1 MKRLIYI
8 LLIACFS
15 VLNAQMNV
23 VWEQQTN
30 ANSYYAARAQE
41 IKYDSEGNIILA
53 GYSWYGVYN
62 SNQTVFVA
70 KLNPDNG
77 EIIWLQRYMGED
89 IGDYDNGRVN
99 GLYLDNEDNI
109 ILFAFYFSQKVIK
122 YDKDGNFI
130 SMDDYTF
137 DFPFTI
143 NVYNNDILFDKVHKD
158 PSGNFHLGG
167 IIGDYNAVYS
177 YYAQFTPQGAYWKHK
192 TDTLNVIEYNMGA
205 SIISLYDDFKIH
217 LVGRGYTDPGS
228 NTKYGIVLS
237 SLNTEGN
244 CEWGNP
250 NWFEDY
256 ERYPLKILKT
266 NDGTFYVTIYF
277 VNSSGDSRGTYL
289 SKYDPV
295 GDLIWE
301 RKIDT
306 IRVTDM
312 EFDKGG
318 NIWLVGS
325 GTSSNVTA
333 RIKYSGAG
341 ERTFYKLDE
350 DSFAAGN
357 LLVNEDNDIYFTAH
371 NYEGVFVQKYDWK
384 GDFLAEIKISNN
396 YNFLYNS
403 ILAFDPKGDL
413 IVCSDWQEDIFIKKI
428 SDLTVDVKKDNI
440 LPTEFSL
447 SQNYPNPFNPSTSI
461 AYSVPSNEFVSLKVY
476 DILGKEVAVL
486 VNEEK
491 SAGNYEVN
499 FNAENLS
506 SGIYFYVMT
515 SSNFSKT
522 NKMILLK

>member
-1 MKRLIYI
+1 MSI
-8 LLIACFS
+8 
-15 VLNAQMNV
+15 
-23 VWEQQTN
+23 VWETETN
-30 ANSYYAARAQE
+30 ANSYYVARTQE

-53 GYSWYGVYN
+53 GYSWYGIYN

-70 KLNPDNG
+70 KINSENG

-89 IGDYDNGRVN
+89 IGDYDNGTVN
-99 GLYLDNEDNI
+99 GLYLDNEDNV
-109 ILFAFYFSQKVIK
+109 ILFAKYFSQKVIK

-130 SMDDYTF
+130 SMDDYKF
-137 DFPFTI
+137 DLPFTI

-158 PSGNFHLGG
+158 PSSNYHVGG
-167 IIGDYNAVYS
+167 IITDYDKVYS

-192 TDTLNVIEYNMGA
+192 TDTLNVIEYHMG
-205 SIISLYDDFKIH
+205 SSVISLYDDFKIH

-237 SLNTEGN
+237 SINTEGN
-244 CEWGNP
+244 CTWGSP
-250 NWFEDY
+250 NWYEDY
-256 ERYPLKILKT
+256 ERYPLKILKA

-277 VNSSGDSRGTYL
+277 GNSSGDSRGTYL
-289 SKYDPV
+289 SKYDPA

-306 IRVTDM
+306 IQVADM

-333 RIKYSGAG
+333 RIKYSAAG

-357 LLVNEDNDIYFTAH
+357 LLVNEDNDIYYTAH
-371 NYEGVFVQKYDWK
+371 NFQGVYVQKYDWK

-428 SDLTVDVKKDNI
+428 SDLMVDVKENNI

-447 SQNYPNPFNPSTSI
+447 SQNYPNPFNPTTI
-461 AYSVPSNEFVSLKVY
+461 IEYSVPSTEYVSLKVY
-476 DILGKEVAVL
+476 DILGKEVADL
-486 VNEEK
+486 INQQMNPG
-491 SAGNYEVN
+491 SYEIE
-499 FNAENLS
+499 FDASQLS
-506 SGIYFYVMT
+506 SGIYFYKLAF
-515 SSNFSKT
+515 SSKVIT
-522 NKMILLK
+522 KKMAFIK